1 MERDGRSDRRH
12 HRQALSRAP
21 LPRPA
26 TGSGGVAAI
35 EAFLDRWLDV
45 GRRLAR
51 PLARAGGLLVL
62 AAAFLVAVEVALRG
76 LFAVS
81 LGGADELSGYALA
94 IATSWG
100 LPFVLLERG
109 HVRVD
114 SFYTRLPTRL
124 VAALDVLALAVL
136 TAFLALL
143 GQRAGL
149 VLADTLAFGSR
160 ATTPLATPLWIPQG
174 LWFAGFVLHLLV
186 ALPLASR
193 ALLALLRGD
202 SATVLRLAGS
212 RTLAE
217 EAAAERRAGP

>member
-1 MERDGRSDRRH
+1 
-12 HRQALSRAP
+12 
-21 LPRPA
+21 
-26 TGSGGVAAI
+26 VAAI
-35 EAFLDRWLDV
+35 EAFLDRWLASA
-45 GRRLAR
+45 RRLAR

-62 AAAFLVAVEVALRG
+62 AAAFLVALEVTLRG

-109 HVRVD
+109 HVRVN
-114 SFYTRLPTRL
+114 SFYTRLPARL

-174 LWFAGFVLHLLV
+174 LWFAGFVFHLLV

-202 SATVLRLAGS
+202 SSTVLRLAGS

-217 EAAAERRAGP
+217 EAAAERRGMP